1 LLSGLRILDLGCGS
15 GRDCY
20 LLAQLVV
27 LLIFH
32 NLYELLKNLQGEKG
46 SVVGVDMTE
55 EQLTVARESVD
66 WHRETFG
73 YEKANTEFVCSYIE
87 QLDAFPDESFDVVV
101 SNCVVNLSPDK
112 AAVLRGV
119 YRVLKPGNDLFYST

>member
-1 LLSGLRILDLGCGS
+1 
-15 GRDCY
+15 
-20 LLAQLVV
+20 
-27 LLIFH
+27 
-32 NLYELLKNLQGEKG
+32 
-46 SVVGVDMTE
+46 MTE
-55 EQLTVARESVD
+55 EQLAVARESVD

-73 YEKANTEFVCSYIE
+73 YEKVNTEFVCSYIE

-119 YRVLKPGNDLFYST
+119 YRVLKPGNDLFYLLKR